1 MKNIETKSLKSMA
14 LALCLG
20 LCSTAWASNYAEVK
34 RPIDHFD
41 YTDKAQGV
49 STLRDDLQAQG
60 NFPLAKALFTIGR
73 LDLVG
78 LAPGVDSFETSTVE
92 TPLGGDFAVNEE
104 QELQYRSARF
114 TRTSVFDRP
123 SRFAERRAAQRSQVR
138 TYRLP

>member
-1 MKNIETKSLKSMA
+1 MKNVKAIA
-14 LALCLG
+14 LAFGIG
-20 LCSTAWASNYAEVK
+20 LCATSWASNYHDVK
-34 RPIDHFD
+34 RPIDNFD
-41 YTDKAQGV
+41 YTDKVQGV

-78 LAPGVDSFETSTVE
+78 LAPGLDSFETNTVE
-92 TPLGGDFAVNEE
+92 TPLGGDFAVSEE

-114 TRTSVFDRP
+114 TRTSVFDKP